1 MEGKSINSNLVSN
14 TDTVI
19 KNNCVTEC
27 QASVISSETLPQAE
41 NYPWRGGNF
50 KLPKVLAEFII
61 QIDSEAKIRLNEPAY
76 EIKRIEKQVF
86 LTQCRYIP
94 PTNKVFIEGYIRKN
108 IEYAARGCTK
118 GNAIAGSIKDTT
130 VHVPF
135 KAYTRVDFCG
145 NKPHI
150 IPNPP
155 PMIARYF
162 DEKRMGKDIREAD
175 RSNIEIFNEPIFCE
189 LEWSAIY
196 DADID
201 DKGVPIGCLINEEE
215 FQEFTDKSV
224 LYLCIKLL
232 QKQQVCIPEHP
243 MVHGKEDVQKAPYP
257 MDSKW
262 DIPPTDGFDIK

>member
-1 MEGKSINSNLVSN
+1 MEGKQFNPALSSEFSS
-14 TDTVI
+14 
-19 KNNCVTEC
+19 KPNCVTEC
-27 QASVISSETLPQAE
+27 QASVISSETLPPAE
-41 NYPWRGGNF
+41 NYPWWGGDF
-50 KLPKVLAEFII
+50 KIPRVLAEFII
-61 QIDSEAKIRLNEPAY
+61 QIDSESKIRLNEPAY

-108 IEYAARGCTK
+108 IEYAAKSCTK
-118 GNAIAGSIKDTT
+118 GYAIAGSIKDTT

-135 KAYTRVDFCG
+135 KAYTKVDFG
-145 NKPHI
+145 DKKPHI
-150 IPNPP
+150 VPNPP
-155 PMIARYF
+155 PLVARYF

-175 RSNIEIFNEPIFCE
+175 RSNVEIFNEPVFCE

-201 DKGVPIGCLINEEE
+201 DKGVPVGHLINEEE

-232 QKQQVCIPEHP
+232 QKQQICLPDHHMPHP
-243 MVHGKEDVQKAPYP
+243 KEEAKNAPYP
-257 MDSKW
+257 MDNKW
-262 DIPPTDGFDIK
+262 KIPPTDPYDVK